1 MTGKQHISLEW
12 MFVLGKSTKY
22 SGVGWVGLNYEGP
35 GRTLK
40 SLGIITQFW

>member
-12 MFVLGKSTKY
+12 MFVLGKSMKY

-40 SLGIITQFW
+40 SLGIIIQFW